1 MNAGR
6 DTVMT
11 FRDVLAVALAVFVLS
26 AAPVALACESAGPNA
41 HIGTV
46 TAVDVQKNT
55 LSLKDAES
63 GMKLTFVA
71 SPDLLKTVKVN
82 DQVKVTFTEDGK
94 TLRATAITRG

>member
-1 MNAGR
+1 
-6 DTVMT
+6 MT
-11 FRDVLAVALAVFVLS
+11 FRDVLAVALTVLVLS
-26 AAPVALACESAGPNA
+26 MAPVVLACESAGPNA

-46 TAVDVQKNT
+46 IAIDAQKNT

-63 GMKLTFVA
+63 GKALTFVA
-71 SPDLLKTVKVN
+71 SPDLLKTVKVK